1 MRRWS
6 LWTAAVAAVLT
17 AMVVS
22 GLALAGGGKD
32 AAPKDGGTT
41 TIVLIDRPTEDQV
54 FTDVGNDGEG
64 PGDTFTARDD
74 LLDAKGAAK
83 LGDAFINCVVQFGSA
98 PFDAQCEIVAR
109 LDGRGDIALSGLI
122 PPSGDFDPFLLAVTG
137 GTGEFRHVRGQALVE
152 ADDEGP
158 PPTQRVTLKLR
169 GVR

>member
-6 LWTAAVAAVLT
+6 LWTAVLAAVLT

-22 GLALAGGGKD
+22 GLALAGAGKD
-32 AAPKDGGTT
+32 AAPKDGRGVAE
-41 TIVLIDRPTEDQV
+41 TIVLIDRETDDQA
-54 FTDVGNDGEG
+54 FTDVANDGPG

-83 LGDAFINCVVQFGSA
+83 IGDAFISCVIQFGT
-98 PFDAQCEIVAR
+98 PFSSQCDVVAR
-109 LDGRGDIALSGLI
+109 LDGRGDIVLSGLV
-122 PPSGDFDPFLLAVTG
+122 PEANDPFVLAVTG

-152 ADDEGP
+152 LVDEGP
-158 PPTQRVTLKLR
+158 PLTQRVRLELR

>member
-6 LWTAAVAAVLT
+6 LWTAVLAAVLS

-32 AAPKDGGTT
+32 AAPKDTWDGAE
-41 TIVLIDRPTEDQV
+41 TIVLVTRQTDDQV
-54 FTDVGNDGEG
+54 FTDVGEAGEG

-74 LLDAKGAAK
+74 LLDAKGAVK
-83 LGDAFINCVVQFGSA
+83 IGDGFINCVLQFGT
-98 PFDAQCEIVAR
+98 PFVSQCDVVAR
-109 LDGRGDIALSGLI
+109 LDGRGDIVLSGLV
-122 PPSGDFDPFLLAVTG
+122 PATNDPFVIAVTG

-152 ADDEGP
+152 VVDEGP
-158 PPTQRVTLKLR
+158 PLTQRVTLELR